1 MVSIQEISNLA
12 WLQIFPPGSDEATIT
27 LQEFIQTAK
36 AEFAYAQLLMAW
48 KDKREDGYFQVP
60 SYLSTETEPLPVV
73 DNSIDISDLD
83 ILRSLPQESWM
94 QRVGNLDCQCSYVKS
109 TINQSQL
116 LCDDDSLGDQKTYF
130 IIGNKIRFPRGTH
143 ADSLPIIY
151 ANNGA
156 NLDNLMMIDD
166 AMASIVRDKLVQ
178 IYGGKVP
185 PADQTNNSNSS
196 V

>member
-1 MVSIQEISNLA
+1 MQSIQEVANLS
-12 WLQIFPPGSDEATIT
+12 WLQLFPPGSDEATIT
-27 LQEFIQTAK
+27 LEEFIATAK
-36 AEFAYAQLLMAW
+36 SEFAYAQLLMAW

-73 DNSIDISDLD
+73 DNAIDISNLD
-83 ILRSLPQESWM
+83 ILRSLPQEIWL
-94 QRVGNLDCQCSYVKS
+94 QNVGGFNCECAYVKS

-116 LCDDDSLGDQKTYF
+116 LCDDDSLGDQKSYF
-130 IIGNKIRFPRGTH
+130 VIGNKIKFPKGTH
-143 ADSLPIIY
+143 ENKLPIIY

-166 AMASIVRDKLVQ
+166 AMGAIVRDKLSQ

-185 PADQTNNSNSS
+185 PADVTNNSNPS

>member
-1 MVSIQEISNLA
+1 MTSIQEVANLS
-12 WLQIFPPGSDEATIT
+12 WLQLFPPGSDEATIS

-36 AEFAYAQLLMAW
+36 SEFAYAQLLMAW

-83 ILRSLPQESWM
+83 ILKSLPQEVWL
-94 QRVGNLDCQCSYVKS
+94 QNVGGFNCECAYVKS

-130 IIGNKIRFPRGTH
+130 LIGNKIRFPRGTH
-143 ADSLPIIY
+143 ADSLSIIY

-166 AMASIVRDKLVQ
+166 AMASIVRDKLGQ